1 MKIGYLRVSTKTQKL
16 DRQINGLEDLCDRL
30 YIEKL
35 SAVAKRRPVFDKVLR
50 ELKRGDTLFVW
61 DLDRA
66 FRSTEDALYHEKD
79 LRKRGIKFHAMNFD
93 IETDTA
99 DGKYSY
105 VITAAAAER
114 ERKKT
119 SERTI
124 EGLKEAVKR
133 GAILGRPPIMS
144 DEQIHAAKQKIE
156 ANEASVAQMAT
167 LHNVHPSTI
176 TRSIRRLDNQA
187 KNNSASD

>member
-1 MKIGYLRVSTKTQKL
+1 MKIGYLRVSTKTQRP
-16 DRQINGLEDLCDRL
+16 DRQINGLKDLCDRL

-35 SAVAKRRPVFDKVLR
+35 SAVARKRPVFDKVLSD
-50 ELKRGDTLFVW
+50 LKRGDTLFVW

-79 LRKRGIKFHAMNFD
+79 LRNRGIKFHAMNFE

-105 VITAAAAER
+105 VVTAAAAER
-114 ERKKT
+114 ERKKI

-124 EGLKEAVKR
+124 EGLKAARLR
-133 GAILGRPPIMS
+133 GQRLGPPPKMT
-144 DEQIHAAKQKIE
+144 DAQIRTAKLKIAAK
-156 ANEASVAQMAT
+156 EASVAEMAA
-167 LHNVHPSTI
+167 LNGVHPSTI
-176 TRSIRRLDNQA
+176 TRSIKRLEVSM
-187 KNNSASD
+187 KE

>member
-1 MKIGYLRVSTKTQKL
+1 MKIGYLRVSTKTQRP
-16 DRQINGLEDLCDRL
+16 DRQISGLEDLCDRL

-35 SAVAKRRPVFDKVLR
+35 SAVAEKRPIFDKVLS

-93 IETDTA
+93 IDTATA

-105 VITAAAAER
+105 TVTAAAAER
-114 ERKKT
+114 ERKKI

-133 GAILGRPPIMS
+133 GVRLGPPLKLSESQVRVAM
-144 DEQIHAAKQKIE
+144 QKIE
-156 ANEASVAQMAT
+156 AKDASTAEMAA
-167 LHNVHPSTI
+167 LYGVHPSTI
-176 TRSIRRLDNQA
+176 TRSIQRLKEKA
-187 KNNSASD
+187 

>member
-16 DRQINGLEDLCDRL
+16 DRQINGLEDLCDKL

-35 SAVAKRRPVFDKVLR
+35 SAVAKKRPVFDKVLH

-105 VITAAAAER
+105 VVTAAAAER
-114 ERKKT
+114 ERKKI

-124 EGLKEAVKR
+124 EGLKAARKR
-133 GAILGRPPIMS
+133 GSRFGAPPKLTNQ
-144 DEQIHAAKQKIE
+144 QIRNAKRKIE
-156 ANEASVAQMAT
+156 TKQASVTEMAAMY
-167 LHNVHPSTI
+167 NVHPSTI

-187 KNNSASD
+187 KQIVH

>member
-1 MKIGYLRVSTKTQKL
+1 MKIGYLRVSTKTQRL
-16 DRQINGLEDLCDRL
+16 DRQISGLEDLCDNL

-35 SAVAKRRPVFDKVLR
+35 SAVAKKRPVFDKVLS

-79 LRKRGIKFHAMNFD
+79 LRKRGIKFHAMNFE
-93 IETDTA
+93 INTETA
-99 DGKYSY
+99 DGKYNY
-105 VITAAAAER
+105 TITAAAAER
-114 ERKKT
+114 ERKKI

-133 GAILGRPPIMS
+133 GVRLGPPQKLS
-144 DEQIHAAKQKIE
+144 ESQVRVALQKIKTKE
-156 ANEASVAQMAT
+156 ATVAEMAA
-167 LHNVHPSTI
+167 LNGVHPSTI
-176 TRSIRRLDNQA
+176 TRSIKRL
-187 KNNSASD
+187 KEKV

>member
-1 MKIGYLRVSTKTQKL
+1 MKIGYLRVSTKTQRP
-16 DRQINGLEDLCDRL
+16 DRQINGLKELCDRL

-35 SAVAKRRPVFDKVLR
+35 SAVADKRPVFDQVLN
-50 ELKRGDTLFVW
+50 ELERGDTLFVW

-66 FRSTEDALYHEKD
+66 FRSTEDALYHEKN
-79 LRKRGIKFHAMNFD
+79 LRKRGIKFHAMNFE

-133 GAILGRPPIMS
+133 GAILGRPPKMT
-144 DEQIHAAKQKIE
+144 DAQIHAAKQKIE
-156 ANEASVAQMAT
+156 AKQASVAEMAA
-167 LHNVHPSTI
+167 LNGVHPSTV
-176 TRSIRRLDNQA
+176 TRSIRRYKKSYQ
-187 KNNSASD
+187 

>member
-1 MKIGYLRVSTKTQKL
+1 MPIHISTKTQRP
-16 DRQINGLEDLCDRL
+16 DRQINGLKELCDRL
-30 YIEKL
+30 YIETL
-35 SAVAKRRPVFDKVLR
+35 SAVADKRPVFDKALNK
-50 ELKRGDTLFVW
+50 LQRGDTLFVW

-66 FRSTEDALYHEKD
+66 FRSTEDALYHEKN

-114 ERKKT
+114 ERKKI

-124 EGLKEAVKR
+124 EGLKAARIR
-133 GAILGRPPIMS
+133 GSRLGAPPKMT
-144 DEQIHAAKQKIE
+144 DEQIWAAKAKIE
-156 ANEASVAQMAT
+156 AKKATIAEMAA
-167 LHNVHPSTI
+167 LNGVHPSTV
-176 TRSIRRLDNQA
+176 TRSIRRY
-187 KNNSASD
+187 KNSYQ

>member
-1 MKIGYLRVSTKTQKL
+1 MTSSISKNSRQLRK
-16 DRQINGLEDLCDRL
+16 
-30 YIEKL
+30 
-35 SAVAKRRPVFDKVLR
+35 KRPIFDKVLG

-79 LRKRGIKFHAMNFD
+79 LRKRGIKFYAMNFEID
-93 IETDTA
+93 TETA

-105 VITAAAAER
+105 TITAAAAER
-114 ERKKT
+114 ERKKI

-133 GAILGRPPIMS
+133 GVRLGPPLKLSESQVRVAM
-144 DEQIHAAKQKIE
+144 QKIE
-156 ANEASVAQMAT
+156 AKEATVAEMAARYD
-167 LHNVHPSTI
+167 VHPSTI
-176 TRSIRRLDNQA
+176 TRSIGRL
-187 KNNSASD
+187 KEKV

>member
-1 MKIGYLRVSTKTQKL
+1 MKIGYLRVSTKTQRP
-16 DRQINGLEDLCDRL
+16 DRQINGLKDLCDRL

-35 SAVAKRRPVFDKVLR
+35 SAVARKRPVFDKVLN

-79 LRKRGIKFHAMNFD
+79 LRQRGIKFHAMNFD
-93 IETDTA
+93 IDTNTA

-105 VITAAAAER
+105 TITAAAAER
-114 ERKKT
+114 ERKKI

-124 EGLKEAVKR
+124 EGLKAARLR
-133 GAILGRPPIMS
+133 GQRLGPPTKMS
-144 DEQIHAAKQKIE
+144 DAQIRIAMRKIE
-156 ANEASVAQMAT
+156 TKEASVGEMAA
-167 LHNVHPSTI
+167 LNGVHPSTI
-176 TRSIRRLDNQA
+176 TRSIHRL
-187 KNNSASD
+187 KKKV